1 MLALDRQRPY
11 LVRRTW
17 LLAPQIARSAR
28 AVAQCHPVGTLVAYD
43 ATMERPFYCPDCGTE
58 HDEPSDGRLGHLV
71 PCLDC
76 ALHSELIAITRAIEE
91 MPRPI
96 AA

>member
-1 MLALDRQRPY
+1 
-11 LVRRTW
+11 
-17 LLAPQIARSAR
+17 
-28 AVAQCHPVGTLVAYD
+28 
-43 ATMERPFYCPDCGTE
+43 MERPFYCPDCGTE

-76 ALHSELIAITRAIEE
+76 ALHSELTAITRAIEE
-91 MPRPI
+91 MPHPI

>member
-1 MLALDRQRPY
+1 
-11 LVRRTW
+11 
-17 LLAPQIARSAR
+17 
-28 AVAQCHPVGTLVAYD
+28 
-43 ATMERPFYCPDCGTE
+43 MERPFYCPDCASE

-76 ALHSELIAITRAIEE
+76 ALQSEMTPVRILVE
-91 MPRPI
+91 MPEPI